1 MASKTQDS
9 LEQDV
14 DALFKLPVSEFTD
27 ARNALA
33 GRLKKDGRG
42 GDATLVK
49 ALTRPSISAWAVNQ
63 LYWKHRAAFD
73 RLIATGQQFR
83 QAQKSLVA
91 GKTAD
96 VRGSLDARRESLA
109 ELSDLATALLQD
121 AGHNPNL
128 DTVRRITTT
137 LEALSAYAS
146 LADGPSPG
154 RLTQDIDPPGFD
166 SLASL
171 LAGSSTVKA
180 KPVLRLVTPSAKSGA
195 VTKAPSKSATASD
208 EQRAR
213 RLAEARQSTIAAAK
227 LTLQDAKKSLSE
239 KRGKVQRLE
248 PAQKKALIEAK
259 QAEAEMKRAEKQLR
273 QAEERFE
280 QARMASE
287 YAARR
292 AQNVSAEADRA
303 AGDLEAARQALA
315 EASKELELLLR

>member
-1 MASKTQDS
+1 MVNKSQDN
-9 LEQDV
+9 LEHDV
-14 DALFKLPVSEFTD
+14 DALFKLPLSEFTD
-27 ARNALA
+27 ARNTLA
-33 GRLKKDGRG
+33 ARLKKDGRS

-49 ALTRPSISAWAVNQ
+49 ALAKPSISAWAVNQ
-63 LYWKHRAAFD
+63 LYWKQRAAFD

-83 QAQKSLVA
+83 QAQKSLAA

-137 LEALSAYAS
+137 LEALSASAS
-146 LADGPSPG
+146 ISDGPRPG

-171 LAGSSTVKA
+171 LAGGGTVKT
-180 KPVLRLVTPSAKSGA
+180 KPVLRLVTPSPKSGI
-195 VTKAPSKSATASD
+195 TRAPSTTASD
-208 EQRAR
+208 EQHAR
-213 RLAEARQSTIAAAK
+213 KVAEARQATIAAAK
-227 LTLQDAKKSLSE
+227 VSLQDAKKSLTE
-239 KRGKVQRLE
+239 KRTKVQRLE
-248 PAQKKALIEAK
+248 TAQKRALIEAK

-273 QAEERFE
+273 QTEERF
-280 QARMASE
+280 QHAKTASE

-292 AQNVSAEADRA
+292 AQNISAETAEA
-303 AGDLEAARQALA
+303 TGDLEAARRALA
-315 EASKELELLLR
+315 EASKELDLLLR